1 MTKLFIDSN
10 ELMKLSMR
18 LGKSIYESDYR
29 PDAIIGVSRG
39 GCTPS
44 IIVHEFLS
52 YMNVSCIYGIISTK
66 SYDDNNNKLDT
77 IDIDISNTLIEKLK
91 KCNNILIIDDVLDTG
106 STFMSIGNHLYNIA
120 DIQSNKFDFASI
132 YYKPSKN
139 QTTLVPKFYVEETD
153 KWIVFP
159 HELLGLTF
167 PEVETKMNYI
177 L

>member
-1 MTKLFIDSN
+1 MTKRFIDSN
-10 ELMKLSMR
+10 QLMKLSMK

-29 PDAIIGVSRG
+29 PDIIIGVSRG

-52 YMNVSCIYGIISTK
+52 YKNINCLYGIISTK
-66 SYDDNNNKLDT
+66 SYDDNNNKLDRIE
-77 IDIDISNTLIEKLK
+77 IDVSNALIEKLK
-91 KCNNILIIDDVLDTG
+91 KCDNILIIDDVLDTG
-106 STFMSIGNHLYNIA
+106 YTFRDIGKYLLKNNVS
-120 DIQSNKFDFASI
+120 SNTFTFASI

-139 QTTLVPKFYVEETD
+139 QTTIVPKFYVKETD
-153 KWIVFP
+153 EWIVFP

-167 PEVETKMNYI
+167 PEVETKMNYM